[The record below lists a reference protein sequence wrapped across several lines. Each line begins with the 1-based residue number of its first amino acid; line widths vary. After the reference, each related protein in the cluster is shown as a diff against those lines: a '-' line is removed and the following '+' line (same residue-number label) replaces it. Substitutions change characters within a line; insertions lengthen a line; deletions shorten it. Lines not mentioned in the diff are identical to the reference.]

1 MNKFISSLCILLC
14 LLVASFPAMSA
25 SSDLTL
31 EDEARQQ
38 LKKLFTAL
46 SSGNPQQIEPLLAPE
61 FQLVR
66 ADGSAYNKTEYLQ
79 RSIPKIVTTPE
90 FADLVITRDKDIVVV
105 RLKLIVREYINN
117 REVQSGS
124 EQLFIFRIKKDDWE
138 VVASA
143 NFAQPL

>member
-1 MNKFISSLCILLC
+1 MCILLC

-124 EQLFIFRIKKDDWE
+124 EQLFIFRIKKDGWE

-143 NFAQPL
+143 NFAQTL

>member
-1 MNKFISSLCILLC
+1 MNKLISSLCILLC

-124 EQLFIFRIKKDDWE
+124 EQLFIFRIKKDGWE

-143 NFAQPL
+143 NFAQTL